1 MSVSEGH
8 CVWASGGDYPQ
19 WVDLREVGNNGKR
32 YIALSYPKTVT
43 PHLTPEQARYLAGR
57 LYRMARRLER
67 AHE

>member
-1 MSVSEGH
+1 MIAELHGVCGSEKDGIRPAW
-8 CVWASGGDYPQ
+8 VRLYERGDRISIMVPTGI
-19 WVDLREVGNNGKR
+19 E
-32 YIALSYPKTVT
+32 